1 MRRKEQEYRQEESA
15 FLTKKT
21 DSVIKDLKLGE
32 EVEIITMGQRGFVV
46 SLPDNQNN
54 VMVQVGILKINTDL
68 NTLRRV
74 SVIQAQESSST
85 IGNVFR
91 EKGENPTFQ

>member
-1 MRRKEQEYRQEESA
+1 M
-15 FLTKKT
+15 
-21 DSVIKDLKLGE
+21 IKDLKLGE

-74 SVIQAQESSST
+74 SVLQAQESSST

-91 EKGENPTFQ
+91 E